1 MPLIDGAVS
10 EVAGRRV
17 EPEDETVVVRCNG
30 AARPGLVPGRRR
42 ILARMTRW
50 FREVGDASLFPA
62 GSVVAIG
69 AFDGVHRGHQCLL
82 AMARARAEA
91 AGHSSVALSFEPLP
105 REYFAPQTPPPRL
118 TPARTRF
125 ELLRSLGIE
134 GVGLL
139 RFNPA
144 LAGMGAEDFVRRVL
158 VRGLSARTVCVGPDF
173 HFGRGRSGDAA
184 LLHRMGETL
193 GFDTVIAEQVADVH
207 GQRIGASA
215 IRDALRRG
223 DLDAARE
230 GLGRRYAIAGKVM
243 HGNRLGRTLGFPTAN
258 IAIRWR
264 PAVDGIFAVRVS
276 GAGLLAH
283 PGVAS
288 LGTRPTIAGDGSLV
302 LESHLF
308 DYAGDLYG
316 KRLVVEFVARLRGEA
331 RFDSLDALTT
341 QMHEDARQARVLLS
355 RPD

>member
-1 MPLIDGAVS
+1 
-10 EVAGRRV
+10 
-17 EPEDETVVVRCNG
+17 
-30 AARPGLVPGRRR
+30 
-42 ILARMTRW
+42 MTRW

-69 AFDGVHRGHQCLL
+69 AFDGVHRGHQRLL
-82 AMARARAEA
+82 ADARGLADATARAAI
-91 AGHSSVALSFEPLP
+91 ALSFEPLP
-105 REYFAPQTPPPRL
+105 REVFAPHSPPPRL
-118 TPARTRF
+118 TPARMRF
-125 ELLRSLGIE
+125 ELLRGLGLD

-139 RFNPA
+139 RFNQA
-144 LAGMGAEDFVRRVL
+144 LAGMAAEDFVERIL

-173 HFGRGRSGDAA
+173 RFGHARGGDVE
-184 LLHRMGETL
+184 LLRRMGQVHGFNTL
-193 GFDTVIAEQVADVH
+193 VADRVDDAH

-215 IRDALRRG
+215 IRAALMAG
-223 DLDAARE
+223 DLDSAQA
-230 GLGRRYAIAGKVM
+230 GLGRRYAISGKVM

-264 PAVDGIFAVRVS
+264 PPVDGIFAVRVS
-276 GAGLLAH
+276 GAGLLGH

-288 LGTRPTIAGDGSLV
+288 LGTRPTVAGNGPLV

-316 KRLVVEFVARLRGEA
+316 QRLIVEFVARLRGEV
-331 RFDSLDALTT
+331 RFDSLDALTA
-341 QMHEDARQARVLLS
+341 QMHDDARQARAALA

>member
-1 MPLIDGAVS
+1 
-10 EVAGRRV
+10 
-17 EPEDETVVVRCNG
+17 
-30 AARPGLVPGRRR
+30 
-42 ILARMTRW
+42 MTRW

-91 AGHSSVALSFEPLP
+91 GAHASVALSFEPLP
-105 REYFAPQTPPPRL
+105 REYFAPQSPPPRL

-125 ELLRSLGIE
+125 ELLRGLGMD

-139 RFNPA
+139 RFDPA
-144 LAGMGAEDFVRRVL
+144 LAGMDAGDFVERIL

-173 HFGRGRSGDAA
+173 RFGRGRGGDVA
-184 LLHRMGETL
+184 LLQRMGSTL
-193 GFDTVIAEQVADVH
+193 GFETLVAAQVDDAQ
-207 GQRIGASA
+207 GRRIGASA
-215 IRDALRRG
+215 IRGALQRG
-223 DLDAARE
+223 DLDFAKEA
-230 GLGRRYAIAGKVM
+230 LGRRYAIAGKVM

-264 PAVDGIFAVRVS
+264 PAVEGIFAVRVS
-276 GAGLLAH
+276 GAGLLGH

-288 LGTRPTIAGDGSLV
+288 LGTRPTVAGDGSLV

-316 KRLVVEFVARLRGEA
+316 QRLIVEFVARLRGEA

-341 QMHEDARQARVLLS
+341 QMHEDARQARAVLA